1 MVKAIGLA
9 QPSTPATR
17 APKRTGFTLLETVLT
32 MAVTSVLLLAMG
44 SAMLMVSRVLPDT
57 RSPAAASVDGAT
69 AVEQIA
75 TDLQYAI
82 SISARSGSAIE
93 FTVADRNGD
102 SQPEVIRYE
111 WSGTAGAP
119 LTRRENGG
127 TALDVLADVRDF
139 NLSYDLE
146 TISTEIPQG
155 NESAETLLIAY
166 SDATAS
172 TDYTIK
178 DTQLYSEYFRPTL
191 PGDALRWKVTRVRFT
206 AKQSGIASG
215 QTRVQLQMPTTG
227 GLPTGTVL
235 EEKLVQESSLPL
247 AYAVQELT
255 YTQVSNLSPQQGLCL
270 VFRWQSDTESCKLLG
285 KNSGVTATNIALAK
299 STDRTASWSSQSGE
313 SLLFSVYGTVT
324 TAGTPQIQNTY
335 YLNAVS
341 IRLRTG
347 TDQQATV
354 QSRVRI
360 LNRPEV
366 TQ

>member
-1 MVKAIGLA
+1 
-9 QPSTPATR
+9 
-17 APKRTGFTLLETVLT
+17 

-44 SAMLMVSRVLPDT
+44 SAMLMVSRVLPDAQ
-57 RSPAAASVDGAT
+57 SPAAASVGGAT
-69 AVEQIA
+69 ALEQIA

-82 SISARSGSAIE
+82 SILSRSASVVE

-139 NLSYDLE
+139 SLSYDIE
-146 TISTEIPQG
+146 TVSKEIPQG
-155 NESAETLLIAY
+155 NESVETLLAGY
-166 SDATAS
+166 ENPTAS

-178 DTQLYSEYFRPTL
+178 DLQWYSEYFRPTL
-191 PGDALRWKVTRVRFT
+191 PGDALSWKVTRVRVT
-206 AKQSGIASG
+206 ARQTGSVSG
-215 QTRVQLQMPTTG
+215 QTRVQLRVPTIG
-227 GLPTGTVL
+227 GWPAGTVL
-235 EEKLVQESSLPL
+235 EEKMLQEASLPL
-247 AYAVQELT
+247 SYTVQELT
-255 YTQVSNLSPQQGLCL
+255 CTQASNLSPQQGLCL
-270 VFRWQSDTESCKLLG
+270 VCSSSGNNEPAQFLGQDT
-285 KNSGVTATNIALAK
+285 GVTAPNIALAK
-299 STDRTASWSSQSGE
+299 STDKSVSWSPLAGQ

-354 QSRVRI
+354 QTRVRI